1 MQSIKC
7 ERVKR
12 VRYSAYLSVVSQH
25 CVKLVITNVFLA
37 PLLQSC
43 QPASIVLTECLA
55 AFLVCPALSN
65 HTQTSLPL
73 TTPAA
78 VAAHYLLIRFS
89 FCLTGLLQKL
99 PQSGSRKGKG
109 KKVKVGFL
117 YSAAYTVEPEQ
128 HASQSR
134 SGS

>member
-1 MQSIKC
+1 MPVAKYAIYQVP
-7 ERVKR
+7 RVKI
-12 VRYSAYLSVVSQH
+12 VTYSAYLSVVSQH
-25 CVKLVITNVFLA
+25 CVKLVITNIFLA

-55 AFLVCPALSN
+55 AFLVCPALCN

-73 TTPAA
+73 TPAA
-78 VAAHYLLIRFS
+78 VAAHYLLTRFS
-89 FCLTGLLQKL
+89 FCLTGLLLQKL

-117 YSAAYTVEPEQ
+117 YTAA
-128 HASQSR
+128 
-134 SGS
+134 